1 MHEIKNL
8 DALELSESLLDTY
21 KCVHG
26 FGFNGHFISLMPTK
40 HYYYLAYK
48 HRDSL
53 DEHRLFKFV
62 EVKESYEEG
71 EIYNVLLEIRKE
83 YGHDHEN
90 SEYDE
95 DYKELIDYLISRGDK
110 GI

>member
-1 MHEIKNL
+1 MREIKNL

-26 FGFNGHFISLMPTK
+26 FGFNGHFISLIPTN
-40 HYYYLAYK
+40 HYYLAYK

-95 DYKELIDYLISRGDK
+95 DYKEVIDYLINSRDNTM
-110 GI
+110 